1 MGLAFGRAYSQVRWE
16 SAYTPV
22 AQKGWVGS

>member
-1 MGLAFGRAYSQVRWE
+1 MCLAFGRAYSQVHWE

-22 AQKGWVGS
+22 AKKGWVGS